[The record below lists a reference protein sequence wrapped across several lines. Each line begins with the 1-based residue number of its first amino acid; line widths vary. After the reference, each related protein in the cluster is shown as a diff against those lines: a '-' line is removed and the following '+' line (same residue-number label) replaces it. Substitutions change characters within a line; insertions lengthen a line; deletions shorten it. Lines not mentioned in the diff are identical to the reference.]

1 MIKLFKHKSVFIA
14 TILLS
19 MTLQSC
25 STEGGALDSPATYFF
40 LQNKTVL
47 EALGADGVSV
57 MRLGDGVT
65 IIIPSQALFKGYSVQ
80 ISSSGNDILEQVSK
94 LLEPMNKVKITVAA
108 YAEAM
113 TQTKKDLMMTQWQA
127 QTVGNYLWSHP
138 VNARLIYA
146 IGYGGGHP
154 VQYAPNKAINDIV
167 GDRENYRVEIT
178 LKDYVQ

>member
-1 MIKLFKHKSVFIA
+1 MNKLFQLTA

-19 MTLQSC
+19 MMLQSC

-40 LQNKTVL
+40 ETNKTAL
-47 EALGADGVSV
+47 QALGADGVSV
-57 MRLGDGVT
+57 MRLGDAIT
-65 IIIPSQALFKGYSVQ
+65 IIIPSNTLFNGYSVQ
-80 ISSSGNDILEQVSK
+80 VSSSGNKILEQVAK

-113 TQTKKDLMMTQWQA
+113 AQSKKDLMMTQWQA
-127 QTVGNYLWSHP
+127 QTVSNYFWDNH
-138 VNARLIYA
+138 VNARMIYA

-167 GDRENYRVEIT
+167 GDHDNYRVEIT
-178 LKDYVQ
+178 LKDYVE